1 MENCKM
7 KEVDDIVEVQSFYEM
22 MLDQHGEACKLY
34 NFKKD
39 WAFRLWCDYFHE
51 LEKHL
56 NGQAMERFIFCSMC
70 KVQCKKRDVHYCQKC
85 EWRIVDFILD
95 C

>member
-1 MENCKM
+1 M
-7 KEVDDIVEVQSFYEM
+7 KEVDDIGEVQSFYEM

-39 WAFRLWCDYFHE
+39 WAFRWWCDYFHE

-56 NGQAMERFIFCSMC
+56 KGKAMERFIFCTMC
-70 KVQCKKRDVHYCQKC
+70 KVQCKTTT
-85 EWRIVDFILD
+85 RIFLSIKSRQNLILSLH
-95 C
+95 